1 MQEREPSS
9 NITGQN
15 QGSER
20 LPWPH
25 FEGTTNESMIFAAP
39 ASLSNTAKTLMNGP
53 PHEIHSYARLKTT
66 KATARQKISH
76 VQHPRSSFATFS
88 SSPAHLQ
95 NSSPEAGVET
105 MCYHLETESG
115 WKTSLLCLRAFP
127 ALVGALPSRRTHSAL
142 LLGGGGG
149 DHEPFIMCRNIEC
162 KTYSN
167 WSIGAI
173 LQQAVL
179 KTLLHIF
186 ALGDRCVCTPP
197 LSRQVV

>member
-20 LPWPH
+20 QPGPH

-39 ASLSNTAKTLMNGP
+39 ASLPNPAKTSMNFP

-66 KATARQKISH
+66 KATARHQTSH
-76 VQHPRSSFATFS
+76 AQHPRSSFATFS
-88 SSPAHLQ
+88 SRPAHLQ
-95 NSSPEAGVET
+95 NDSSPEAGVET
-105 MCYHLETESG
+105 MCCHLKAECG
-115 WKTSLLCLRAFP
+115 WKTSLLCFCAFP

-162 KTYSN
+162 
-167 WSIGAI
+167 
-173 LQQAVL
+173 
-179 KTLLHIF
+179 
-186 ALGDRCVCTPP
+186 
-197 LSRQVV
+197 